1 MDNTVSTPT
10 SGDRQPH
17 PLDKVIILAKYS
29 RMIISVSVAAGVLT
43 YLYLFC
49 SPNLYKTAARLLPP
63 QQNLTMSAQILD
75 TMGARFSP
83 GGGAAG
89 QAGLMGG
96 AASTLLGLKSPA
108 EMFVAMMTSDLVV
121 DHIIDRFHLMKP
133 LNKRYREDAREKLLK
148 KYVNISAGKKDN
160 TISIEITWRDR
171 RVAVEMANA
180 FIEEL
185 DRLLQNL
192 AIQETKGRLAFLEK
206 ERGQSLQKLS
216 KAEESM
222 RKFSEQHGV
231 LQIETQTRGAIQYIA
246 SLRAEID
253 AKEVQGKVL
262 RYQATPGNPDLIK
275 LETAVN
281 ALKEKL
287 RNAESQL
294 ENCMGDVCLPT
305 SKTPALTL
313 EYIRLFRETKFQES
327 LYLLYSKMVEIARL
341 DLARDF
347 AVVQVI
353 SPAPMPERRAN
364 KRIIPS
370 IIAGLITFF
379 VMVLIAFGC
388 ESMQKLNNCDEKVQ
402 RLTELRGYLAPWQD
416 ILSKLT
422 NIMRFNKR
430 L

>member
-1 MDNTVSTPT
+1 MDNP
-10 SGDRQPH
+10 GNNPIPDDRQPH

-49 SPNLYKTAARLLPP
+49 SPNLYKTTARLLPP
-63 QQNLTMSAQILD
+63 QQNLTMSAQMLD
-75 TMGARFSP
+75 TLGARVSP

-96 AASTLLGLKSPA
+96 AAASLLGLKTPA

-133 LNKRYREDAREKLLK
+133 LKKRYREDAREKLLK

-160 TISIEITWRDR
+160 TIVVEVTWYDR
-171 RVAVEMANA
+171 QVAVEMANA

-192 AIQETKGRLAFLEK
+192 AIQETRARLAFLEK
-206 ERGQSLQKLS
+206 ERGQSLQNLS

-222 RKFSEQHGV
+222 RQFSEQHGV

-253 AKEVQGKVL
+253 AKEVQVKVL
-262 RYQATPGNPDLIK
+262 RYQAAPGNSDVIK

-281 ALKEKL
+281 GLKEKL

-294 ENCMGDVCLPT
+294 ENCVGEVCLPT
-305 SKTPALTL
+305 SKAPALTL
-313 EYIRLFRETKFQES
+313 EFVRLFRETKFQES
-327 LYLLYSKMVEIARL
+327 LYLLYSKMVEITRL

-353 SPAPMPERRAN
+353 SPAPRPEKKAN
-364 KRIIPS
+364 KRIIPAL
-370 IIAGLITFF
+370 IAGLITFF
-379 VMVLIAFGC
+379 AMILVAFGW
-388 ESMQKLNNCDEKVQ
+388 ESMQNLNNDGEEGQ
-402 RLTELRGYLAPWQD
+402 RLTVLKGYLAPWRD

-422 NIMRFNKR
+422 NILR
-430 L
+430 LK